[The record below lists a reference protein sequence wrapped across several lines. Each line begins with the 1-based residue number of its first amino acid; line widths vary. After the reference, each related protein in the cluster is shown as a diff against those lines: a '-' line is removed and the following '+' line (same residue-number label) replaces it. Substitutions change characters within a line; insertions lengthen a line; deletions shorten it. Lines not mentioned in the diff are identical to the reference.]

1 MAVFRPFRAFRPAIK
16 NQSLIPALPYDVMSS
31 DEAREKAKGN
41 PLSFLHIDKAE
52 IGLPKGTDPY
62 SAQVYEKAREN
73 LLALEKN
80 GVLIQDGSP
89 CLYIYREVM
98 NGRSQTGIVGC
109 ASILELIVSDI
120 LEIVLLNDPRA
131 PLATFADCF
140 STNPE

>member
-16 NQSLIPALPYDVMSS
+16 NHSLIPALPYDVMSS
-31 DEAREKAKGN
+31 DEAREKVKGN

-52 IGLPKGTDPY
+52 IDLPKGTDPY

-80 GVLIQDGSP
+80 GDLIQDDSP

-109 ASILELIVSDI
+109 ASIDDYIDNVIKKHEH
-120 LEIVLLNDPRA
+120 
-131 PLATFADCF
+131 
-140 STNPE
+140 